1 MDISQIIDPLNKAQ
15 RQAVCSEAQ
24 NTLVLAGAGSGK
36 TRVLVHR
43 IAWLVQIENVSPYSI
58 MAVTFTN
65 KAAGEMRFRIE
76 NLLKTPT
83 RNMWVGTFHGLA
95 HRLLRAHWKDAKL
108 VENFQIIDSDDQ
120 LRLVK
125 RIMKEMGIDDKK
137 HPPREVQWFINE
149 CKDNGLRVA
158 QLLSQQK
165 AREFHN
171 REFMLDVYFQYEEL
185 CQRTGMVDFA
195 ELLLRAHELWLNQPH
210 LLQHYQQRFSHILVD
225 EFQDTNTIQYA
236 WLKVLS
242 GNNLPTTNI
251 NTFVVGDDDQSIYGW
266 RGAKIEHIREFVHD
280 FKAGTSETIRLEQNY
295 RSTGNILEAAN
306 SVIANNSERL
316 GKVLWTDDSE
326 GELLQIYKAFNEID
340 EAAYVCGQIE
350 KWIENGGKRSD
361 IAILYRSNAQSQPHE
376 YELVKRGVPYR
387 VYGGLRFY
395 DRAEIKDA
403 LAYMRLIA
411 NKQDDAALERIINT
425 PTRGIGQRTIDIIRQ
440 AAKEKQQNL
449 WQTAQELV
457 ADKSLSARA
466 ATSVQKFIDL
476 IEELQVNSD
485 DNGDESMNLAEQVT
499 HIVEASLLKEFHGKE
514 NSERAQ
520 AKVENLDELVNAAKR
535 FDDEGDPLLDAFNEA
550 KEIARD
556 EALDEVID
564 DVLNPMAEFLAHAAL
579 EAGEGQADEWEDCVQ
594 LMSLHSAKGLEFD
607 LVFLSGLEQ
616 GLFPHKNAIQ
626 DYVGGRLEEE
636 RRLCYVGITRAR
648 QQLHMTHAE
657 SRTIYGRSELSYPSQ
672 FLSEI
677 PASLVSQVRAGLN
690 NVSGKHASTKSFGQK
705 ATSGSAFGADDDEDV
720 YIGQCVSHK
729 KFGEG
734 LVIDIEGSGAR
745 ARVQVSFD
753 NYGKRWLMLNIANL
767 AT

>member
-43 IAWLVQIENVSPYSI
+43 IAWLVQVENVSPYSI

-158 QLLSQQK
+158 QLNV
-165 AREFHN
+165 REFHN
-171 REFMLDVYFQYEEL
+171 REFMLDVYLQYEEL

-195 ELLLRAHELWLNQPH
+195 ELLLRAHELWLHQAH
-210 LLQHYQQRFSHILVD
+210 ILKHYQQRFSHILVD

-242 GNNLPTTNI
+242 GNNLPTTHI

-266 RGAKIEHIREFVHD
+266 RGAKIEHIREFTHD
-280 FKAGTSETIRLEQNY
+280 FKAGTSETVRLEQNY

-350 KWIENGGKRSD
+350 KWIDNGGKRSD
-361 IAILYRSNAQSQPHE
+361 VAILYRSNAQSQPHE

-411 NKQDDAALERIINT
+411 NRQDDAALERIINT
-425 PTRGIGQRTIDIIRQ
+425 PTRGIGQRTVDIIRQ

-449 WQTAQELV
+449 WQTAQALI
-457 ADKSLSARA
+457 ADKTLSARA
-466 ATSVQKFIDL
+466 AASVQKFIDL
-476 IEELQVNSD
+476 IEELQVNA
-485 DNGDESMNLAEQVT
+485 DEDLSLAEQVS
-499 HIVEASLLKEFHGKE
+499 HIVEISLLKEFHGKE

-535 FDDEGDPLLDAFNEA
+535 FDDEGDPLLDAMLEA
-550 KEIARD
+550 KD
-556 EALDEVID
+556 EASSSSGEELQAM
-564 DVLNPMAEFLAHAAL
+564 NPMAEFLAHAAL
-579 EAGEGQADEWEDCVQ
+579 EAGEGQADEWQDCVQ
-594 LMSLHSAKGLEFD
+594 LMTLHSAKGLEFE

-648 QQLHMTHAE
+648 QQLHLTHAE
-657 SRTIYGRSELSYPSQ
+657 SRTIYGRSELSYASQ

-677 PASLVSQVRAGLN
+677 PASLVSQVRAGQN
-690 NVSGKHASTKSFGQK
+690 NFSRNTP
-705 ATSGSAFGADDDEDV
+705 SGSSFAAAEDDDV
-720 YIGQCVSHK
+720 YIGQSVSHK

-734 LVIDIEGSGAR
+734 IVVDVEGSGAR

-753 NYGKRWLMLNIANL
+753 NYGTRWLMLNVANL
-767 AT
+767 VT

>member
-15 RQAVCSEAQ
+15 RQAVCSEAH
-24 NTLVLAGAGSGK
+24 NTLVIAGAGSGK

-43 IAWLVQIENVSPYSI
+43 IAWLIQVENTSPYSI

-76 NLLKTPT
+76 NLLKTPI

-95 HRLLRAHWKDAKL
+95 HRLLRAHWKDAGL

-125 RIMKEMGIDDKK
+125 RIMKELGIDDKK

-149 CKDNGLRVA
+149 CKDNGLRAA
-158 QLLSQQK
+158 QLNP
-165 AREFHN
+165 REFHK
-171 REFMLDVYFQYEEL
+171 REFMLEVYHQYEEL

-195 ELLLRAHELWLNQPH
+195 ELLLRAHELWLKQPQI
-210 LLQHYQQRFSHILVD
+210 LKHYQQRFSHILVD

-242 GNNLPTTNI
+242 GNNLPTSPMS
-251 NTFVVGDDDQSIYGW
+251 TFVVGDDDQSIYGW
-266 RGAKIEHIREFVHD
+266 RGAKIEHIREFAQD
-280 FKAGTSETIRLEQNY
+280 FNAGTSETVRLEQNY

-316 GKVLWTDDSE
+316 GKVLWTDVSE

-350 KWIENGGKRSD
+350 KWIDNGGKRSD
-361 IAILYRSNAQSQPHE
+361 VAILYRSNAQSQPHE

-411 NKQDDAALERIINT
+411 NRQDDAAFERIINT
-425 PTRGIGQRTIDIIRQ
+425 PTRGIGQRTVEIIRES
-440 AAKEKQQNL
+440 AKTNQQNL
-449 WQTAQELV
+449 WKTAQELV
-457 ADKSLSARA
+457 TEKGLSARA

-476 IEELQVNSD
+476 IEELQLNEKAELS
-485 DNGDESMNLAEQVT
+485 LAEQVA
-499 HIVEASLLKEFHGKE
+499 HIIEASMLKEFHGKE
-514 NSERAQ
+514 NSDRAQ

-535 FDDEGDPLLDAFNEA
+535 FDDEGDPLLDAMIEA
-550 KEIARD
+550 QD
-556 EALDEVID
+556 EASESEQQAMH
-564 DVLNPMAEFLAHAAL
+564 PMAEFLAHAAL
-579 EAGEGQADEWEDCVQ
+579 EAGEGQAEEWEDCVQ
-594 LMSLHSAKGLEFD
+594 LMSLHSAKGLEFE

-648 QQLHMTHAE
+648 QQLHLTHAE
-657 SRTIYGRSELSYPSQ
+657 SRTIYGRNELSYPSQ
-672 FLSEI
+672 FLTEI
-677 PASLVSQVRAGLN
+677 PASLVSQVRAVQN
-690 NVSGKHASTKSFGQK
+690 NINSNTKNR
-705 ATSGSAFGADDDEDV
+705 TSGTTFGHDEEDEV
-720 YIGQCVSHK
+720 YIGQAVSHK

-734 LVIDIEGSGAR
+734 LVVELEGSGAR
-745 ARVQVSFD
+745 ARVQVNFD
-753 NYGKRWLMLNIANL
+753 NYGTRWLMLNIANL
-767 AT
+767 VM

>member
-43 IAWLVQIENVSPYSI
+43 IAWLVQVENVSPYSI

-158 QLLSQQK
+158 QLNV
-165 AREFHN
+165 REFHN
-171 REFMLDVYFQYEEL
+171 REFMLDVYLQYEEL

-195 ELLLRAHELWLNQPH
+195 ELLLRAHELWLHQAH
-210 LLQHYQQRFSHILVD
+210 ILKHYQQRFSHILVD

-242 GNNLPTTNI
+242 GNNLPTTHI

-266 RGAKIEHIREFVHD
+266 RGAKIEHIREFTHD
-280 FKAGTSETIRLEQNY
+280 FKAGTSETVRLEQNY

-350 KWIENGGKRSD
+350 KWIDNGGKRSD
-361 IAILYRSNAQSQPHE
+361 VAILYRSNAQSQPHE

-411 NKQDDAALERIINT
+411 NRQDDAALERIINT
-425 PTRGIGQRTIDIIRQ
+425 PTRGIGQRTVDIIRQ

-449 WQTAQELV
+449 WQTAQALI
-457 ADKSLSARA
+457 ADKTLSARA
-466 ATSVQKFIDL
+466 AASVQKFIDL
-476 IEELQVNSD
+476 IEELQVNA
-485 DNGDESMNLAEQVT
+485 DEDLSLAEQVS
-499 HIVEASLLKEFHGKE
+499 HIVEISLLKEFHGKE

-535 FDDEGDPLLDAFNEA
+535 FDDEGDPLLDAMLEA
-550 KEIARD
+550 KD
-556 EALDEVID
+556 EASSSSGEELQAM
-564 DVLNPMAEFLAHAAL
+564 NPMAEFLAHAAL
-579 EAGEGQADEWEDCVQ
+579 EAGEGQADEWQDCVQ
-594 LMSLHSAKGLEFD
+594 LMTLHSAKGLEFE

-648 QQLHMTHAE
+648 QQLHLTHAE
-657 SRTIYGRSELSYPSQ
+657 SRTIYGRSELSYASQ

-677 PASLVSQVRAGLN
+677 PASLVSQVRAGQN
-690 NVSGKHASTKSFGQK
+690 NFSRNTP
-705 ATSGSAFGADDDEDV
+705 SGSSFAAAEDDDV
-720 YIGQCVSHK
+720 YIGQSVSHK

-734 LVIDIEGSGAR
+734 IVVDVEGSGAR

-753 NYGKRWLMLNIANL
+753 NYGTRWLMLKVANL
-767 AT
+767 VT

>member
-1 MDISQIIDPLNKAQ
+1 MDISQIIDPLNKDQ

-43 IAWLVQIENVSPYSI
+43 IAWLVQVENISPYSI

-76 NLLKTPT
+76 NLLKTPI

-95 HRLLRAHWKDAKL
+95 HRLLRAHWKDAGL

-120 LRLVK
+120 LRLIK
-125 RIMKEMGIDDKK
+125 RIMKELGIDDKK

-158 QLLSQQK
+158 QLNVK
-165 AREFHN
+165 EFHN
-171 REFMLDVYFQYEEL
+171 REFMLDVYHQYEEL

-195 ELLLRAHELWLNQPH
+195 ELLLRAHELWLHQAH
-210 LLQHYQQRFSHILVD
+210 ILKHYQHRFSHILVD

-242 GNNLPTTNI
+242 GNNLPTTQM

-266 RGAKIEHIREFVHD
+266 RGAKIEHIREFTQD
-280 FKAGTSETIRLEQNY
+280 FKAGSSETVRLEQNY

-306 SVIANNSERL
+306 AVIANNSDRL

-350 KWIENGGKRSD
+350 KWIDNGGKRSD

-403 LAYMRLIA
+403 LAYMRLLA
-411 NKQDDAALERIINT
+411 NQQDDAAFERIINT
-425 PTRGIGQRTIDIIRQ
+425 PTRGIGQRTVDIIRQ

-449 WQTAQELV
+449 WQTAQELIT
-457 ADKSLSARA
+457 DKNLSARA
-466 ATSVQKFIDL
+466 TTSVQKFIDL
-476 IEELQVNSD
+476 IEELQINSD
-485 DNGDESMNLAEQVT
+485 DDLSLAEQVS

-535 FDDEGDPLLDAFNEA
+535 FDDEGDPLLDAMLEA
-550 KEIARD
+550 KD
-556 EALDEVID
+556 EAAADTDSEP
-564 DVLNPMAEFLAHAAL
+564 LNPMAEFLAHAAL
-579 EAGEGQADEWEDCVQ
+579 EAGEGQADKWEDCVQ
-594 LMSLHSAKGLEFD
+594 LMSLHSAKGLEFE

-616 GLFPHKNAIQ
+616 GLFPHKNALQ

-648 QQLHMTHAE
+648 QQLHLTHAE
-657 SRTIYGRSELSYPSQ
+657 SRTIYGRSELSFASQ

-677 PASLVSQVRAGLN
+677 PASLVAQVRAVQKTMNYQKNYHKQAGSL
-690 NVSGKHASTKSFGQK
+690 SGTDKEA
-705 ATSGSAFGADDDEDV
+705 EV
-720 YIGQCVSHK
+720 YIGQSVSHK
-729 KFGEG
+729 KFGAG
-734 LVIDIEGSGAR
+734 IVVDIEGNGAR

-753 NYGKRWLMLNIANL
+753 NYGTRWLMLNIANL
-767 AT
+767 IT

>member
-43 IAWLVQIENVSPYSI
+43 IAWLVQVDNISPYSI

-108 VENFQIIDSDDQ
+108 IENFQIIDSDDQ

-137 HPPREVQWFINE
+137 HPPREVQWFIND

-158 QLLSQQK
+158 QLNV
-165 AREFHN
+165 REFHN
-171 REFMLDVYFQYEEL
+171 REFLLDVYLQYEEL

-195 ELLLRAHELWLNQPH
+195 ELLLRAHELWLHQPH
-210 LLQHYQQRFSHILVD
+210 ILRHYQQRFSHILVD

-242 GNNLPTTNI
+242 GNNLPTTQI

-266 RGAKIEHIREFVHD
+266 RGAKIEHIREFTQD
-280 FKAGTSETIRLEQNY
+280 FKAGTSETVRLEQNY

-316 GKVLWTDDSE
+316 GKVLWTNDSE

-350 KWIENGGKRSD
+350 KWIDNGGKRSD
-361 IAILYRSNAQSQPHE
+361 VAILYRSNAQSQPHE

-411 NKQDDAALERIINT
+411 NRQDDAALERIINT
-425 PTRGIGQRTIDIIRQ
+425 PTRGIGQRTVGIIRQ

-449 WQTAQELV
+449 WQTAQELI
-457 ADKSLSARA
+457 ADKTLPARA
-466 ATSVQKFIDL
+466 AASVQKFIDL
-476 IEELQVNSD
+476 IEALQINTD
-485 DNGDESMNLAEQVT
+485 DDLTLAEQVT
-499 HIVEASLLKEFHGKE
+499 HIVEISLLKEFHGKE

-535 FDDEGDPLLDAFNEA
+535 FDDEGDPLLDAMIEA
-550 KEIARD
+550 KD
-556 EALDEVID
+556 EATSNSGEELPAM
-564 DVLNPMAEFLAHAAL
+564 NPMAEFLAHAAL
-579 EAGEGQADEWEDCVQ
+579 EAGEGQADEWEDCIQ
-594 LMSLHSAKGLEFD
+594 LMSLHSAKGLEFE

-626 DYVGGRLEEE
+626 DYAGGRLEEE

-677 PASLVSQVRAGLN
+677 PASLVSQVRAVQKN
-690 NVSGKHASTKSFGQK
+690 ISRKVS
-705 ATSGSAFGADDDEDV
+705 TSSAFAADEDDDV
-720 YIGQCVSHK
+720 YIGQSVSHK

-734 LVIDIEGSGAR
+734 IVVDVEGSGAR

-753 NYGKRWLMLNIANL
+753 NYGTRWLMLNIANL
-767 AT
+767 VT

>member
-1 MDISQIIDPLNKAQ
+1 MDISTIIDPLNKAQ

-43 IAWLVQIENVSPYSI
+43 IAWLVQVENVSPYSI

-76 NLLKTPT
+76 NLLKTPI

-95 HRLLRAHWKDAKL
+95 HRLLRAHWKDAGL
-108 VENFQIIDSDDQ
+108 LENFQIIDSDDQ
-120 LRLVK
+120 LRLIK
-125 RIMKEMGIDDKK
+125 RIMKELGIDDKK
-137 HPPREVQWFINE
+137 HPPRETQWFINE

-158 QLLSQQK
+158 QLQTPEK

-171 REFMLDVYFQYEEL
+171 REFMLDVYQQYEAL

-195 ELLLRAHELWLNQPH
+195 ELLLRAHELWLYQPH
-210 LLQHYQQRFSHILVD
+210 ILKHYQQRFSHILVD

-242 GNNLPTTNI
+242 GNNLPSTHI
-251 NTFVVGDDDQSIYGW
+251 NTLVVGDDDQSIYGW
-266 RGAKIEHIREFVHD
+266 RGAKIEHIREFTRD
-280 FKAGTSETIRLEQNY
+280 FNAGTSETVLLEQNY

-306 SVIANNSERL
+306 SVIANNTERL
-316 GKVLWTDDSE
+316 GKELWTDDSE

-340 EAAYVCGQIE
+340 EAAYVSSQIE
-350 KWIENGGKRSD
+350 KWVANGGKRSD
-361 IAILYRSNAQSQPHE
+361 VAILYRSNAQSQPHE
-376 YELVKRGVPYR
+376 YELVKRGMPYR

-411 NKQDDAALERIINT
+411 NRQDDAALERIINT
-425 PTRGIGQRTIDIIRQ
+425 PTRGIGQRTLDIIRQ
-440 AAKEKQQNL
+440 SAKQKQQNL
-449 WQTAQELV
+449 WQTAIELI
-457 ADKSLSARA
+457 ADKALSARA

-476 IEELQVNSD
+476 IEEFEIEEGLS
-485 DNGDESMNLAEQVT
+485 LTEQVS
-499 HIVEASLLKEFHGKE
+499 HIIEGSLLKEFHGKE
-514 NSERAQ
+514 NSDKAQ

-535 FDDEGDPLLDAFNEA
+535 FDDEGDPLLDAINE
-550 KEIARD
+550 ARD
-556 EALDEVID
+556 EAKENSEDTTALP
-564 DVLNPMAEFLAHAAL
+564 NPMAEFLAHAAL

-648 QQLHMTHAE
+648 QQLHLTHAE
-657 SRTIYGRSELSYPSQ
+657 SRTIYGRSEPSYPSQ

-677 PASLVSQVRAGLN
+677 PASLVSQVRAVQNTAAAKNYGR
-690 NVSGKHASTKSFGQK
+690 SSFG
-705 ATSGSAFGADDDEDV
+705 SDEEAEV
-720 YIGQCVSHK
+720 YIGQSVSHK

-734 LVIDIEGSGAR
+734 LVVDVEGNGAR
-745 ARVQVSFD
+745 ARVQVNFD
-753 NYGKRWLMLNIANL
+753 DYGTRWLMLNVANL
-767 AT
+767 TI